1 MISNNNGR
9 LKPFIHPATFSG
21 KTVESHTD
29 LQISQ
34 DLTWTVDATAKG
46 LQGLHFA
53 RYLKR
58 SPPALSP
65 PPQQLL
71 VNFHRPHTASPCGS
85 LAAQSGTGKVPS
97 ASLEGQGGSLALR
110 NKGPS
115 QDLLHEERLS
125 HYQTL
130 NTPQTHPTAFT
141 PYYME
146 SVTGL
151 PCTTRLS
158 NSFYHRAV
166 KLLNTQ
172 YTHICTYI
180 QAFIHTYSYP
190 SILIANTTYWCIC
203 APSHFPDGS
212 AMHIFYFILYNFE
225 FSYFKTHGIA
235 PTKFMLIKNGW
246 MKMDE

>member
-21 KTVESHTD
+21 KIVESHTD

-58 SPPALSP
+58 SPPPLPHHHHNSCWWTSTGQPWAS
-65 PPQQLL
+65 
-71 VNFHRPHTASPCGS
+71 HTASQCGS

-130 NTPQTHPTAFT
+130 NTPQTRLTAFT
-141 PYYME
+141 PYYMK

-151 PCTTRLS
+151 PAQQDWATASTTELWNYWTLS
-158 NSFYHRAV
+158 
-166 KLLNTQ
+166 T
-172 YTHICTYI
+172 
-180 QAFIHTYSYP
+180 HTYAHTCRHSYIHARIP
-190 SILIANTTYWCIC
+190 PYWLSTPHIDASVHQVTFLMDLHAHIL
-203 APSHFPDGS
+203 
-212 AMHIFYFILYNFE
+212 FYFLQFWV
-225 FSYFKTHGIA
+225 FTF
-235 PTKFMLIKNGW
+235 
-246 MKMDE
+246 